1 VKLEDYVHEYYS
13 LKHFKATYQFDVN
26 LMVDKTQWHV
36 VDPGFEMLPPTLE
49 RVAGRPRVK
58 RIKSRG
64 ESGKRGPYQ
73 CKRCF
78 RFRLL
83 RRDVVSPLLNLPLNY
98 HLHFQS
104 NQGKLK
110 LV

>member
-1 VKLEDYVHEYYS
+1 VHEYYS
-13 LKHFKATYQFDVN
+13 LEHFKATYQFEVN
-26 LMVDKTQWHV
+26 LMVDKTQWPV

-78 RFRLL
+78 RFRHIKKGCCEPPIRLAAE
-83 RRDVVSPLLNLPLNY
+83 LPPSLPAK
-98 HLHFQS
+98 S
-104 NQGKLK
+104 G
-110 LV
+110 